1 MSLILDA
8 LKRSEQTDSPISHAP
23 TDSHHSAGAMRLRPV
38 MAALLLGALLGAG
51 VVAWFSLLSPDD
63 SSSSGSLAS
72 PLRPMNSG
80 QPGASAAV
88 DQPQRLNPSSTDQ
101 VLSTQAES
109 RLIVDSSM
117 RGIAAASPETL
128 TPSGL
133 VDTGPT
139 ETARAVAEL
148 NAQMWSDSASAAV
161 EAPDGAPDSVP
172 DRVPDSV
179 PDRVPARAASE
190 SEAAQLP
197 ETRSAPSEVAGLG
210 LIPPPI
216 DLEKAIAEAA
226 RAVGEQS
233 LVPHAATMIENLSQ
247 QQKDDIP
254 TLIYS
259 VHDYQTDG
267 SAAVELNGQRLK
279 VGQRAG
285 QVMVRDILIDS
296 VILENSGVT
305 FRLTALN
312 SWINM

>member
-8 LKRSEQTDSPISHAP
+8 LKRSGQTDSPISHAP

-63 SSSSGSLAS
+63 ASSSGSLAS
-72 PLRPMNSG
+72 PLGPMNSG

-88 DQPQRLNPSSTDQ
+88 GQPQRLNPSSTDQ
-101 VLSTQAES
+101 VLSTQVES
-109 RLIVDSSM
+109 RLIVDPSM

-172 DRVPDSV
+172 DRVPD
-179 PDRVPARAASE
+179 RVPARAASE

-197 ETRSAPSEVAGLG
+197 ETRSAPSEAAGLG

>member
-8 LKRSEQTDSPISHAP
+8 LKRSGQTDSPISHAP

-63 SSSSGSLAS
+63 ASSSGSLAS

-88 DQPQRLNPSSTDQ
+88 DQPKRLNPSSTDQ

-109 RLIVDSSM
+109 RLIVDPSM

-161 EAPDGAPDSVP
+161 EAPDGALDS
-172 DRVPDSV
+172 VPDSV

-259 VHDYQTDG
+259 AHEFQTDG

-285 QVMVRDILIDS
+285 PVMIKDILVDS

>member
-8 LKRSEQTDSPISHAP
+8 LKRSGQTDSPISHAP

-63 SSSSGSLAS
+63 ASSSRSLAS

-161 EAPDGAPDSVP
+161 EAPDGALDSVPDSVP
-172 DRVPDSV
+172 DRVPA
-179 PDRVPARAASE
+179 RVPARAASE

>member
-8 LKRSEQTDSPISHAP
+8 LKRSGQTDSPISHAP
-23 TDSHHSAGAMRLRPV
+23 TDLHHNARAMRLRPV
-38 MAALLLGALLGAG
+38 IAALLLGALLGAG
-51 VVAWFSLLSPDD
+51 VVAWFSLLSPDTAT
-63 SSSSGSLAS
+63 SSEPLAS

-80 QPGASAAV
+80 QPVSPAAF
-88 DQPQRLNPSSTDQ
+88 DEPKRLNPSNTDQ

-109 RLIVDSSM
+109 RLIVDPSM

-148 NAQMWSDSASAAV
+148 NAQMWADSESAAV
-161 EAPDGAPDSVP
+161 EAPDGAL
-172 DRVPDSV
+172 DSV

>member
-8 LKRSEQTDSPISHAP
+8 LKRSGQTDSPISHAP

-63 SSSSGSLAS
+63 ASSSGSLAS
-72 PLRPMNSG
+72 PLGPMNSG

-88 DQPQRLNPSSTDQ
+88 GQPQRLNPSSTDQ
-101 VLSTQAES
+101 VPSTQAES
-109 RLIVDSSM
+109 RLIVDPSM

-172 DRVPDSV
+172 DRVPD
-179 PDRVPARAASE
+179 RVPARAASE

-197 ETRSAPSEVAGLG
+197 ETRSAPSEAAGLG

-226 RAVGEQS
+226 RAVGEHS

-279 VGQRAG
+279 IGQRAG

>member
-8 LKRSEQTDSPISHAP
+8 LKRSGQTDSPISHAP

-63 SSSSGSLAS
+63 ASSSGSLAS

-88 DQPQRLNPSSTDQ
+88 DQPKRLNPSSTDQ

-109 RLIVDSSM
+109 RLIVDPSM

-161 EAPDGAPDSVP
+161 EAPDGALDS
-172 DRVPDSV
+172 VPDSV